1 MIVDDHPVVR
11 VGLQALI
18 ETAEEAADIA
28 VVASIA
34 DPDASVV
41 RVRELQGTQQEIDVV
56 LKIGRASCRER
67 V

>member
-41 RVRELQGTQQEIDVV
+41 RVRE
-56 LKIGRASCRER
+56 
-67 V
+67 